1 MQEQALMNFR
11 ASWANVAG
19 FVVPTWHHE
28 PPPSWRRSCRWPRQL
43 ARQLGGAISMPGS
56 ACSARSIWRAACT
69 SLRVM
74 PRSAA
79 VGKLFS
85 PGTAFPLCPLPAT
98 SPRSWAASYS
108 RKDGPM
114 SGAVKE
120 SATSIC
126 RRLILKGVTR
136 AEIMAATGVN
146 WRRLGL
152 TLEGRNGQFSSE
164 ERVKLERLAASM
176 GDSRGGR

>member
-1 MQEQALMNFR
+1 
-11 ASWANVAG
+11 
-19 FVVPTWHHE
+19 
-28 PPPSWRRSCRWPRQL
+28 
-43 ARQLGGAISMPGS
+43 
-56 ACSARSIWRAACT
+56 
-69 SLRVM
+69 
-74 PRSAA
+74 
-79 VGKLFS
+79 
-85 PGTAFPLCPLPAT
+85 
-98 SPRSWAASYS
+98 
-108 RKDGPM
+108 M